1 MPLLLP
7 VCSTVRN
14 FDRSSVRSRSFKR
27 LNRAFSVLRRTKSGN
42 AVSNETSEER
52 DNARNSSVPQEG
64 TDHSHTA
71 VLTACVLALHK
82 NSQMTVPE
90 GHQRV
95 RQSAYLRVYFQGDT
109 AGSPECN
116 SSICCFNNSA
126 AHCISLL
133 VHHQRSIRRGNGGPR
148 HFRRGEVTGD
158 EAADTIHHILPN
170 PPQLLSP
177 PLPPLIS
184 LGRQICA
191 SLMEWRRRHSQNGW
205 SSTCSVVKKMCH
217 REV

>member
-1 MPLLLP
+1 MRRHLIGFGEAHWGKSRHVQHEVIYKVPLLLP

-64 TDHSHTA
+64 TDHSLSA
-71 VLTACVLALHK
+71 VWAACVLALHK
-82 NSQMTVPE
+82 NSQVTVPE
-90 GHQRV
+90 GDHRV
-95 RQSAYLRVYFQGDT
+95 RQRAYLRVYFQGDT
-109 AGSPECN
+109 TGSPGCN

-133 VHHQRSIRRGNGGPR
+133 VHH
-148 HFRRGEVTGD
+148 
-158 EAADTIHHILPN
+158 
-170 PPQLLSP
+170 
-177 PLPPLIS
+177 
-184 LGRQICA
+184 
-191 SLMEWRRRHSQNGW
+191 
-205 SSTCSVVKKMCH
+205 
-217 REV
+217 